1 MGFRLNLK
9 AKFLLAAVF
18 AATVS
23 LSIDDYWLIETLVR
37 YVCASCIGLG

>member
-1 MGFRLNLK
+1 MVFGLNLK
-9 AKFLLAAVF
+9 AKLLLIAVF